1 LANQKEKIMNTQD
14 EDRDVFQSHCFDPFP
29 QPQTIPSGW
38 DLSGLFPSQQP
49 DSDQP
54 ADDSAEN
61 DLVVE

>member
-38 DLSGLFPSQQP
+38 DLSGLFPAPQPASDKQAP
-49 DSDQP
+49 DS
-54 ADDSAEN
+54 SETESN
-61 DLVVE
+61 